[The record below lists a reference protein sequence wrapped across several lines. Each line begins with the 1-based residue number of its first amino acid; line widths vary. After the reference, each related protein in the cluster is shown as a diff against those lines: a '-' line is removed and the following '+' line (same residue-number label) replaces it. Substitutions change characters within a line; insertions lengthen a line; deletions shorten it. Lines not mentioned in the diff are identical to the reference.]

1 MSQNIDPKYAPGSE
15 AAIQNGCTCPV
26 VDNHHGCGMRGV
38 EGRFVYSG
46 DCPLHGHYV
55 VTPPHLSNQGE
66 KE

>member
-1 MSQNIDPKYAPGSE
+1 VSRNTEPKYAPGSE

-26 VDNHHGCGMRGV
+26 IDNGHGRGYM
-38 EGRFVYSG
+38 GISDVYVHSG

-55 VTPPHLSNQGE
+55 VVPPHLPNQGE